1 VPAPK
6 IPKLYPKQKRFAEE
20 YIKDLNGTEAAI
32 RAGYSKRTAEQIA
45 YQILQKPHVMAYIAK
60 LQAERSK
67 RTTIDADYVL
77 QRLAEIDQMDFLDIM
92 DDDMSLKPIS
102 QWPKVWRQYLS
113 SFELA
118 ELFEGRGDDRKMIGV
133 LKKIK
138 WPDKVRNLEL
148 LGKHVSINAFRDQ
161 VDVNVNVSLA
171 DRMAKARER
180 ARSKT

>member
-1 VPAPK
+1 MPAPK

-20 YIKDLNGTEAAI
+20 YVLDLNGTNAAI

-45 YQILQKPHVMAYIAK
+45 YQLLQKPLVLQYIAK

-67 RTTIDADYVL
+67 RTNIDADYVL
-77 QRLAEIDQMDFLDIM
+77 NRLAEIDQMDFMDIM
-92 DDDMSLKPIS
+92 HDDMSLKPIS

-118 ELFEGRGDDRKMIGV
+118 ELFEGRADDRKMIGV

-148 LGKHVSINAFRDQ
+148 LGKHVNVNAFRDQ

-180 ARSKT
+180 KPTD